1 MRLLFLI
8 PFLSLISCSI
18 KTGSNQKVDSY
29 KYFDCQNNIM
39 PITKTE
45 EVLVLKAKELRTCFL
60 ENSEKIVWI
69 SSYWQGCSS
78 QDIVKQKIFFEKYK
92 DKLVFVIVSETF
104 DIKEVKEIEEK
115 INYPVFFIDPSYSNA
130 RLKNS
135 AEYMK
140 DVLKENIT
148 DEALK
153 HTSVFVKNGKVLK
166 VAYNADL
173 TEDFFMS
180 LF

>member
-8 PFLSLISCSI
+8 PFLGLISCSV
-18 KTGSNQKVDSY
+18 KTGANQKMNSY
-29 KYFDCQNNIM
+29 KYFDCQNNIT
-39 PITKTE
+39 PTTETE

-60 ENSEKIVWI
+60 ENSDKIVWI

-78 QDIVKQKIFFEKYK
+78 QDIVKQKSFFDKYK
-92 DKLVFVIVSETF
+92 DKLAFVIVSETF
-104 DIKEVKEIEEK
+104 DIKEVKEIEGK
-115 INYPVFFIDPSYSNA
+115 INYPIFFIDPSYNNS

-135 AEYMK
+135 SEYMK
-140 DVLKENIT
+140 DVLKENTT